1 MAGRHVD
8 AQPRQR
14 SRRRLLL
21 PLVATV
27 AVIALVAGAA
37 YYVYRPTS
45 SSNGQTDSIG
55 RCTSGVSLDVVT
67 APSIAAAVR
76 DVAAHWTDSHPDLNG
91 ACPTINVRGVASA
104 SQEEALAKPDVT
116 VPDLWIPD
124 SSLWVQRLRS
134 DVDGTDAPA
143 RSLWLYPPVATSP
156 LVLAA
161 SPDRA
166 ATLTTPAR
174 TWAATL
180 GQAAGVAMTNPASDT
195 AGLLTL
201 LTVQNELQSEAGTPT
216 RALVSTLVRASQTA
230 AVAPAAGFLAL
241 RDHPTTAAAFPSSE
255 QSVVAAEQATS
266 GLKVTS
272 IYPTGKALQLDFPL
286 VQFSRPGGDPNRRN
300 ATVALID
307 LLRSRFATARF
318 GAAGLRD
325 AAGRPMPGSPVTAT
339 GSGSS
344 GSSGSGTNG
353 TNVVALERPPSAK
366 VADGLRVWDA
376 ARRGNRTLMVIDL
389 SGSMDERA
397 GGQTKIR
404 FAASA
409 ARSAVDFFPDTS
421 SLGLWGFSVNRSG
434 ARDWS
439 ELVSL
444 GPLGA
449 RTTGGVRRAALLA
462 AASRL
467 PSQTGGATGL
477 YNTTLAAYERVR
489 SGWDP
494 ADVNSVV
501 LLTDGAN
508 TSSGTSLGAL
518 LSRLRSETS
527 TSRPLPI
534 ITIAVGAGADVAT
547 LRRISA
553 ATHGQTYTVANPA
566 DIRSAFL
573 DALISA
579 GS

>member
-1 MAGRHVD
+1 MAGRHVG
-8 AQPRQR
+8 AQPSRR

-21 PLVATV
+21 SAIATL
-27 AVIALVAGAA
+27 AVVALVAGAA
-37 YYVYRPTS
+37 YYVFRPTTAS
-45 SSNGQTDSIG
+45 SGDTDSIG

-67 APSIAAAVR
+67 APSIATAVR
-76 DVAAHWTDSHPDLNG
+76 DVASHWTDSRPDLGG
-91 ACPTINVRGVASA
+91 ACPTVNVRGIASA
-104 SQEEALAKPDVT
+104 SQEEVLAKPDVT

-143 RSLWLYPPVATSP
+143 RSLWLYPAIATSP

-161 SPDRA
+161 SSTRA
-166 ATLTTPAR
+166 SALASPAR
-174 TWAATL
+174 SWSALL
-180 GQAAGVAMTNPASDT
+180 GQAAGISMTDPASDT

-201 LTVQNELQSEAGTPT
+201 LTVQSELQSQAGAPT
-216 RALVSTLVRASQTA
+216 RDLVSTLVRASQTPD
-230 AVAPAAGFLAL
+230 VEPPAGFLAL
-241 RDHPTTAAAFPSSE
+241 RDHPTTAPAFPSSE
-255 QSVVAAEQATS
+255 QSLVAAKQSTT
-266 GLKVTS
+266 GLDVTPV
-272 IYPTGKALQLDFPL
+272 YPTGKAMQLDFPV
-286 VQFSRPGGDPNRRN
+286 VQFSRPGGDPSHRN
-300 ATVALID
+300 AASAFVD
-307 LLRSRFATARF
+307 QLRSRFATARF

-325 AAGRPMPGSPVTAT
+325 VSGKPLPGSSATSGPATTA
-339 GSGSS
+339 GA
-344 GSSGSGTNG
+344 
-353 TNVVALERPPSAK
+353 ALDRPATSQ

-376 ARRGNRTLMVIDL
+376 ARRGNRTLVVIDL

-397 GGQTKIR
+397 GGQSKIR

-409 ARSAVDFFPDTS
+409 ARAAVDFFPDTS

-434 ARDWS
+434 SRDWT

-449 RTTGGVRRAALLA
+449 STTGGVRRAALLA
-462 AASRL
+462 ATARL
-467 PSQTGGATGL
+467 PRQTGGATGL

-494 ADVNSVV
+494 AVINSVV

-508 TSSGTSLGAL
+508 TDSSGTSQAAL
-518 LSRLRSETS
+518 LSRLRSETTS
-527 TSRPLPI
+527 SRPLPI
-534 ITIAVGAGADVAT
+534 ITLAVGPDADVTT

-553 ATHGQTYTVANPA
+553 ATHGRSYTVANPA

>member
-8 AQPRQR
+8 AQPRRR
-14 SRRRLLL
+14 SRGRWVLS
-21 PLVATV
+21 AV
-27 AVIALVAGAA
+27 AVLVVLALVAGAA
-37 YYVYRPTS
+37 YYLLRPS
-45 SSNGQTDSIG
+45 SSPAADSDSIG

-76 DVAAHWTDSHPDLNG
+76 DIATHWTDTHPDLGG
-91 ACPTINVRGVASA
+91 ACPTVNVRGATA
-104 SQEEALAKPDVT
+104 AEQEALLAKPDVT
-116 VPDLWIPD
+116 MPDLWIPD
-124 SSLWVQRLRS
+124 SSLWVQRLRA

-161 SPDRA
+161 SPARA
-166 ATLTTPAR
+166 AALTTPAR
-174 TWAATL
+174 SWA
-180 GQAAGVAMTNPASDT
+180 GQFAQGVGVTMTNPANDT
-195 AGLLTL
+195 AGLLAL
-201 LTVQNELQSEAGTPT
+201 LTVQAELQSEAGTPT
-216 RALVSTLVRASQTA
+216 RELVSTLVRASKSA
-230 AVAPAAGFLAL
+230 VVAPAAGFLAM
-241 RDHPTTAAAFPSSE
+241 RDRPATATAFPTSE
-255 QSVVAAEQATS
+255 QAVVAAEQTTS
-266 GLKVTS
+266 GLQVTS
-272 IYPTGKALQLDFPL
+272 VYPTGKTLALDFPV
-286 VQFSRPGGDPNRRN
+286 VQFSRPGGDPSRRN
-300 ATVALID
+300 ATVAFVQQ
-307 LLRSRFATARF
+307 LRSPFATARL

-325 AAGRPMPGSPVTAT
+325 PAGRVIGGATPAPTGPATAVASLVAP
-339 GSGSS
+339 SG
-344 GSSGSGTNG
+344 N
-353 TNVVALERPPSAK
+353 K

-397 GGQTKIR
+397 GGSTKIR

-409 ARSAVDFFPDTS
+409 ARAAVDFFPDTS
-421 SLGLWGFSVNRSG
+421 SLGLWGFSANRSR
-434 ARDWS
+434 ARDWT

-444 GPLGA
+444 GPLGSA
-449 RTTGGVRRAALLA
+449 TTGGVRRSVLLA
-462 AASRL
+462 ATGRL
-467 PSQTGGATGL
+467 PRQTGGATGL
-477 YNTTLAAYERVR
+477 YNTTIAAYERVR

-494 ADVNSVV
+494 ADINSVV

-508 TSSGTSLGAL
+508 TDRSGISLAGL

-553 ATHGQTYTVANPA
+553 ATHGRTYTVGNPA